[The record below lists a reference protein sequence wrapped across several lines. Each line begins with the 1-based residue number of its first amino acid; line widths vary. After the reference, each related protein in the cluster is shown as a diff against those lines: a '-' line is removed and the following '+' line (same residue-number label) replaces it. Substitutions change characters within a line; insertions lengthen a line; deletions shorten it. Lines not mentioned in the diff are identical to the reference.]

1 MSFGPEREAGASP
14 GSRGAAVLVVDDNE
28 SNRDL
33 LSRRLVAAGYAV
45 ASAASGPAALS
56 ALAEGRFDAVLLDV
70 MMPEMDGWQVLRTL
84 KADER
89 TRQVPVVMLSA
100 RAERRDKMIGLQEGA
115 EGYIAKPFSPSEVV
129 REVQSFLE
137 RGT

>member
-1 MSFGPEREAGASP
+1 MSQRK
-14 GSRGAAVLVVDDNE
+14 RTILIVDDE
-28 SNRDL
+28 EDVLDL
-33 LSRRLVAAGYAV
+33 LQLVFETSGFAVRRAATGTSAV
-45 ASAASGPAALS
+45 SIAYEEPP
-56 ALAEGRFDAVLLDV
+56 DVVLLDV

-89 TRQVPVVMLSA
+89 TRHVPVVMLSA

-137 RGT
+137 RGS

>member
-1 MSFGPEREAGASP
+1 MSQRK
-14 GSRGAAVLVVDDNE
+14 RTILIVDDE
-28 SNRDL
+28 EDVLDL
-33 LSRRLVAAGYAV
+33 LQLVFETSGFAVRRAATGKSAV
-45 ASAASGPAALS
+45 SIAYEEPP
-56 ALAEGRFDAVLLDV
+56 DVVLLDV
-70 MMPEMDGWQVLRTL
+70 MMPEMDGWQVIRTL

-137 RGT
+137 RGS